1 MYEAKLP
8 IEAATMTRTALD
20 SLFMLGAALYDPEI
34 EGKLES
40 QHMASGGALARCLLE
55 DPTHFA
61 NLSPEERKTLKQR
74 VETPKPKGGWK
85 RIDAEDMA
93 KQAENARL
101 VLHVSPPL

>member
-40 QHMASGGALARCLLE
+40 QHMASGGRARPVLAGGPNSFCKPQSGGTE
-55 DPTHFA
+55 DPKAACGNSQT
-61 NLSPEERKTLKQR
+61 
-74 VETPKPKGGWK
+74 KG
-85 RIDAEDMA
+85 
-93 KQAENARL
+93 RL
-101 VLHVSPPL
+101 EADRCRGHGEAS